1 MSRFEAYSLGA
12 TLYMPVLHPRV
23 ADILHGRVSPPAG
36 SVVLC
41 LEDALAEED
50 VSDGLSR
57 LDILLRD
64 LPDQLPVRAFLRPRN
79 RAMAQDLCARAAGTA
94 IDGIVAPKVLTDTL
108 PEWLAMAHATGLS
121 ITPTLESAT
130 FFDSGQIVAIRDVLD
145 DHASDEGRIAA
156 IRIGGNDLLSSM
168 GLRRTRGMM
177 SWDGPLA
184 WVLSMVSSILTSAG
198 HPVAAPVFDVID
210 DLETL
215 RREVE
220 QDVAAGFV
228 SKTIIHP
235 AQAPVV
241 AEAFHVS
248 PDELESARAIL
259 DARAKAVFQVGGVM
273 CEPATHAAWAERT
286 VSRARFFGMVDKGF
300 DQEEEGAFG

>member
-23 ADILHGRVSPPAG
+23 ADILQGRVSPPAG

-79 RAMAQDLCARAAGTA
+79 RAMAQNLCARAAGTA
-94 IDGIVAPKVLTDTL
+94 IDGIVAPKVLPDTL
-108 PEWLAMAHATGLS
+108 PEWLAMARETGLS
-121 ITPTLESAT
+121 IMPTLESAT
-130 FFDSGQIVAIRDVLD
+130 FFDPGQIVAIRDVLD
-145 DHASDEGRIAA
+145 AHASDEGRIAA

-168 GLRRTRGMM
+168 GLRRTRGMT

-184 WVLSMVSSILTSAG
+184 WILSMVSSILTSAG

-220 QDVAAGFV
+220 RDVAAGFV

-241 AEAFHVS
+241 AEAFRVS

-259 DARAKAVFQVGGVM
+259 DSRAKAVFQVGGVM
-273 CEPATHAAWAERT
+273 CEPSTHTAWAERT

-300 DQEEEGAFG
+300 DQEEESAFG

>member
-23 ADILHGRVSPPAG
+23 ADILHRRVSPPAG

-41 LEDALAEED
+41 LEDALAEAD
-50 VSDGLSR
+50 VTDGLSR

-79 RAMAQDLCARAAGTA
+79 RAMAHDLCARAAGTA
-94 IDGIVAPKVLTDTL
+94 IDGIVAPKVLPGTL
-108 PEWLAMAHATGLS
+108 PEWLTMARQTDLT
-121 ITPTLESAT
+121 IMPTLESAT
-130 FFDSGQIVAIRDVLD
+130 FFDPGQIVAIRDVLD

-168 GLRRTRGMM
+168 GLRRTRGMT

-184 WVLSMVSSILTSAG
+184 WILSMVSSILTSAG

-220 QDVAAGFV
+220 RDVAAGFV

-241 AEAFHVS
+241 AEAFRVS
-248 PDELESARAIL
+248 PDELESARTIL

-300 DQEEEGAFG
+300 DQEEEAAFG

>member
-1 MSRFEAYSLGA
+1 MSRFAAYSLGA
-12 TLYMPVLHPRV
+12 TLYMPVSHPRV

-41 LEDALAEED
+41 LEDALAEAD

-57 LDILLRD
+57 LDILLRN

-94 IDGIVAPKVLTDTL
+94 IDGIVAPKVLPDTL
-108 PEWLAMAHATGLS
+108 PEWLAMAHETGLS
-121 ITPTLESAT
+121 IMPTLESAT

-168 GLRRTRGMM
+168 GLRRTRGVM

-220 QDVAAGFV
+220 RDVAAGFV

-241 AEAFHVS
+241 AEAFRVS

-259 DARAKAVFQVGGVM
+259 DSRAKAVFQVGGVM
-273 CEPATHAAWAERT
+273 CEPSTHTAWAERT
-286 VSRARFFGMVDKGF
+286 VSRARFFGIVDKGF
-300 DQEEEGAFG
+300 DQEEEPAFG

>member
-36 SVVLC
+36 SIVLC
-41 LEDALAEED
+41 LEDALAQAD
-50 VSDGLSR
+50 VLDGLSR
-57 LDILLRD
+57 LERLIDE
-64 LPDQLPVRAFLRPRN
+64 LPETLPVRAFLRPRN
-79 RAMAQDLCARAAGTA
+79 RGMARNLCARASGTA
-94 IDGIVAPKVLTDTL
+94 IDGIVAPKVMPDTL
-108 PEWLAMAHATGLS
+108 PEWLAMARETGLS
-121 ITPTLESAT
+121 VMPTLESAT
-130 FFDSGQIVAIRDVLD
+130 FFDPGQIIAIRDVLD

-168 GLRRTRGMM
+168 GLRRTRGIT

-184 WVLSMVSSILTSAG
+184 WILSMVSSILISAG

-215 RREVE
+215 RREAE
-220 QDVAAGFV
+220 RDVAAGFV

-241 AEAFHVS
+241 AEAFRVS
-248 PDELESARAIL
+248 ADDLESARAIL

-286 VSRARFFGMVDKGF
+286 VSRARFFGMMDRGF
-300 DQEEEGAFG
+300 SQKEESAFG